1 MLTVFQDVAPV
12 PEVLRQYTAL
22 PGWPTSSLSVIP
34 DSSTKERLEVIVPVG
49 KLSELAWVDV
59 GTAVVMIAMFFYLLV
74 TSIRTARRLFSIP
87 SMKTD

>member
-1 MLTVFQDVAPV
+1 MANLIT
-12 PEVLRQYTAL
+12 
-22 PGWPTSSLSVIP
+22 LSH
-34 DSSTKERLEVIVPVG
+34 SRHLYKERLEVIVPVG
-49 KLSELAWVDV
+49 KLSDLAWVDV

>member
-12 PEVLRQYTAL
+12 PDVLRRYTAL
-22 PGWPTSSLSVIP
+22 PGWPSSSPSVIP
-34 DSSTKERLEVIVPVG
+34 DTFKEERLEVIVPVG
-49 KLSELAWVDV
+49 RLSDLAWVDV